1 MKVWHVPPWKPRM
14 THSACLGW
22 CFLATMVI
30 MSILIFV
37 TYALGQ
43 VLSQD
48 HVFPFKTWEQ
58 LSQGTEA
65 WPLAGPMAIRG
76 CPGVDTPIAYT
87 NYTSGAGSNWQV
99 YTDARMFAAAY
110 YPPGAIDGDRPV
122 SVVVGRIKNGQV
134 HVTSNEPYDPAK
146 HTPCGPFQ
154 QKSASGGLD
163 GC

>member
-1 MKVWHVPPWKPRM
+1 MMARYPVPPRRSRLNVS
-14 THSACLGW
+14 TQLGV

-30 MSILIFV
+30 MALLILV
-37 TYALGQ
+37 TFAFG
-43 VLSQD
+43 QD
-48 HVFPFKTWEQ
+48 HPFPFKTWEQ

-65 WPLAGPMAIRG
+65 WPLAGPIAIRG
-76 CPGVDTPIAYT
+76 CPGVDTPIAYMY
-87 NYTSGAGSNWQV
+87 YTSGAGSIWQV

-146 HTPCGPFQ
+146 DTPCGPFQ
-154 QKSASGGLD
+154 QKSTRGL
-163 GC
+163 GTSRA